1 MPLPAVHV
9 RFVGLLTETRAEAL
23 ARERIRGLD
32 AMYGDVA
39 RWDVCLQPP
48 LAPWVSSGYAVRAQA
63 QLHDGS
69 VFSIRAQGSELEAT
83 VRDAFDGI
91 GELLLHQDGAPQP
104 DWLRTVAG
112 KTHSAIGLEPGRQRN
127 GPAPGPGSLPA

>member
-1 MPLPAVHV
+1 MS
-9 RFVGLLTETRAEAL
+9 GID
-23 ARERIRGLD
+23 ARYR
-32 AMYGDVA
+32 DVA

-69 VFSIRAQGSELEAT
+69 VLSIRAQGSELEAT

-91 GELLLHQDGAPQP
+91 EELLLQEGSAPQSG
-104 DWLRTVAG
+104 WLPTVVDD
-112 KTHSAIGLEPGRQRN
+112 TRLLST
-127 GPAPGPGSLPA
+127 

>member
-1 MPLPAVHV
+1 MPSPLVHV
-9 RFVGLLTETRAEAL
+9 RFVGLLTSTRAEVL
-23 ARERIRGLD
+23 ARERMSGID
-32 AMYGDVA
+32 ARYRDVA

-69 VFSIRAQGSELEAT
+69 VLSIRAQGSELEAT

-91 GELLLHQDGAPQP
+91 EELLLLTEGAPQP
-104 DWLRTVAG
+104 DWRRTMAG
-112 KTHSAIGLEPGRQRN
+112 GMP
-127 GPAPGPGSLPA
+127 SLST